1 MKKILFVLMAAVAV
15 ACSGT
20 ADNSYTVSGKFNVFD
35 SDSVWLLTENMDY
48 IASVPSTDGSFE
60 FTGNVEN
67 PEIAIVAVD
76 RMAESVGC
84 VLILEPGNITMT
96 SVLDSFYVAGGTK
109 ANDKFSEFMKMN
121 YQISVKI
128 KETGGRATDE
138 LMSLID
144 GVEKKVKDDLM
155 DNLDNYYGL
164 FCVERLASRDDP
176 ESTRI
181 FLDKFPESVKGSD
194 WWNRLSKE
202 VDGLMS
208 FGLGKPYADFT
219 QNDPDGKPVTASK
232 VIKDPKNRYVLIDF
246 WASWCGPCMR
256 ELPDMKEAY
265 AKYASKGFEILAV
278 SLDQDRDSWINA
290 IKENEMNWI
299 HVSDLKYWENEVARQ
314 YGINS
319 IPSNFL
325 IDCKTG
331 LIVSKGLRGRMLEN
345 TLSDLLE

>member
-1 MKKILFVLMAAVAV
+1 MSNTPNETIMKKILFVLMAAVAV

-20 ADNSYTVSGKFNVFD
+20 ADNSYTVSGKFNVFE

-67 PEIAIVAVD
+67 PEIAIVAID

-181 FLDKFPESVKGSD
+181 FLDKFPESVKGSK

-219 QNDPDGKPVTASK
+219 QNPG
-232 VIKDPKNRYVLIDF
+232 
-246 WASWCGPCMR
+246 W
-256 ELPDMKEAY
+256 
-265 AKYASKGFEILAV
+265 
-278 SLDQDRDSWINA
+278 
-290 IKENEMNWI
+290 
-299 HVSDLKYWENEVARQ
+299 
-314 YGINS
+314 
-319 IPSNFL
+319 
-325 IDCKTG
+325 
-331 LIVSKGLRGRMLEN
+331 
-345 TLSDLLE
+345 